1 MTSRWATL
9 AVSLALAGCGGP
21 RVEIS
26 RFFSLPADCS
36 ISPAPAAGTFL
47 ASGVLDVS
55 PGRPHFFVG
64 VELTAEGGSSFA
76 GQRVTVSEVEVTLRV
91 APETPAVPLDA
102 KPRVVP
108 VAMTLDAENPFA
120 SAVVDL
126 LDPSIDLS
134 AVTDSVHQRVMA
146 TVAPS
151 GRVEGAPE
159 VVFSQSAVFPIQ
171 VVRTASSSCRGPLR
185 TLTSECRYSGQGT
198 DSEPPAPQCCDALPS
213 GTTGCP

>member
-21 RVEIS
+21 RVEVS

-36 ISPAPAAGTFL
+36 TSSAPPVGTFL

-64 VELTAEGGSSFA
+64 VELTAEGGSLSP
-76 GQRVTVSEVEVTLRV
+76 GQRVTVSEVEVNLRV
-91 APETPAVPLDA
+91 APETPAISLDP
-102 KPRVVP
+102 KRRVIP
-108 VAMTLDAENPFA
+108 VTVALDAENPFA

-126 LDPSIDLS
+126 LDPNVDLS

-146 TVAPS
+146 TVAAS

-159 VVFSQSAVFPIQ
+159 VVFSQSVVFPIQ
-171 VVRTASSSCRGPLR
+171 VVRAASSSCRGPLR